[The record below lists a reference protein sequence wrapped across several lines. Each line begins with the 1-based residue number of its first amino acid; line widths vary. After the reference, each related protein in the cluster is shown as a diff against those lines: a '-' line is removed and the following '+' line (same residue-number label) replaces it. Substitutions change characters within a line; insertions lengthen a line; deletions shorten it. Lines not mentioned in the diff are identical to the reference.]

1 MTKIT
6 YIVRSLALNGGVER
20 IISEKMNYFADQ
32 LGYEVYVITCF
43 QMIESQKNT
52 FSLSKNVVQINL
64 QFPIH
69 NQYKYKY
76 PKRLWVKLRLN
87 KQFKKQLQQTVQQ
100 INPDFLIS
108 LSYLYADFICSI
120 PCHAVKIVE
129 SHEPRTY
136 TLSTRGHNSRHSL
149 AKRVYLNLYRIIYLR
164 RVERFADVIVTLTKG
179 DAKLWHRA
187 KRIEIIPNFTTMIVI
202 EHSNVHEKRVIA
214 VGRLSWEKG
223 FDRLIRTWT
232 IVNKKH
238 PDWQLSIFGSG
249 PMETILRN
257 LIQQEMLH
265 NADLFP
271 FTNDISEEYSNSSI
285 YALSSHFEG
294 LPLVLIEAMQH
305 GLPCVAF
312 DCPFGASDV
321 IVDNQCGFIV
331 DEGDIDTF
339 ALRLCQLIESEELR
353 KRFSINALERSK
365 SYDVDKVMAKW
376 NSLFNELRLKEG
388 IN

>member
-1 MTKIT
+1 MAKIT
-6 YIVRSLALNGGVER
+6 YIVQSLALDGGVER

-32 LGYEVYVITCF
+32 LGYDVYVVTCF
-43 QMIESQKNT
+43 QMIESQRNT
-52 FSLSKNVVQINL
+52 FYLSENVKQINL
-64 QFPIH
+64 QSPLYS
-69 NQYKYKY
+69 QYRYKY
-76 PKRLWVKLRLN
+76 PKRLWIKWRLN
-87 KQFKKQLQQTVQQ
+87 KQFKKQLQQVIQQ
-100 INPDFLIS
+100 INPDFLIT
-108 LSYLYADFICSI
+108 LSYFYADIICSI

-136 TLSTRGHNSRHSL
+136 TLSTRGHNSKHSL
-149 AKRVYLNLYRIIYLR
+149 IKRIYLNLYRFIYLR

-187 KRIEIIPNFTTMIVI
+187 NLIVVIPNFTTMTVI

-223 FDRLIRTWT
+223 FDRLIRAWI

-249 PMETILRN
+249 PMETVLRN
-257 LIQQEMLH
+257 QIHQEKLH
-265 NADLFP
+265 NVMIYP
-271 FTNDISEEYSNSSI
+271 FTNNISKEYSDSSI

-294 LPLVLIEAMQH
+294 LSLALIEAMRH

-321 IVDNQCGFIV
+321 IIDNHCGFLVNDGEI
-331 DEGDIDTF
+331 ETF
-339 ALRLCQLIESEELR
+339 AVKLCQLIESEELR

-365 SYDVDKVMAKW
+365 SYDVEKVMTMW
-376 NSLFNELRLKEG
+376 DSLFKELGPLVH
-388 IN
+388 

>member
-1 MTKIT
+1 MAKIT
-6 YIVRSLALNGGVER
+6 YIVRSLALDGGVER
-20 IISEKMNYFADQ
+20 IISEKMNYYADQ

-52 FSLSKNVVQINL
+52 FSLSKNVLQINL
-64 QFPIH
+64 QFPIY

-87 KQFKKQLQQTVQQ
+87 KQLKKQLQQVVQQ
-100 INPDFLIS
+100 INPDFLIA
-108 LSYLYADFICSI
+108 LSYFYADFICSI

-129 SHEPRTY
+129 SHEPRAY
-136 TLSTRGHNSRHSL
+136 TLSTQAYNLKLSL
-149 AKRVYLNLYRIIYLR
+149 IKWGYMNLYRIIYLR
-164 RVERFADVIVTLTKG
+164 RVECFADIIVTLTKG

-187 KRIEIIPNFTTMIVI
+187 KRIEIIPNFTTINVI
-202 EHSNVHEKRVIA
+202 GHSSVHEKRVIA
-214 VGRLSWEKG
+214 VGRLEWQKG
-223 FDRLIRTWT
+223 FDRLIRAWI

-249 PMETILRN
+249 SMETILRN
-257 LIQQEMLH
+257 QIHQEKVH
-265 NADLFP
+265 NVNINP
-271 FTNDISEEYSNSSI
+271 FTSNISKEYSNSSI

-321 IVDNQCGFIV
+321 IIDNQCGFIV
-331 DEGDIDTF
+331 DEGNIDTF

-353 KRFSINALERSK
+353 KRFSDNALNRSK
-365 SYDVDKVMAKW
+365 SYDVEKVMAMW
-376 NSLFNELRLKEG
+376 DSLFNEL
-388 IN
+388 I